1 VRRLLAQSVFKIA
14 NLNGTPGEQK
24 EKLLISTP
32 ALKTRWELTTA
43 SSKITKYRSYQMG
56 RMVMVALLCS

>member
-32 ALKTRWELTTA
+32 ALKRRWN
-43 SSKITKYRSYQMG
+43 
-56 RMVMVALLCS
+56 